1 MLTITHVD
9 YIRDLYFSEGK
20 TYAEINQITGRNYR
34 TIKKYV
40 LQEDF
45 NLTTH
50 QVLRPNRSEVLR
62 PIIHQWLQE
71 DQRRPPKQRH
81 TATRIFARLQ
91 QEHPEILQVSRRTV
105 STMVREEKRKVF
117 GGTKAYLNLAH
128 PGGEAQVDFGHLYAY
143 EQSIYTKFCYLV
155 LSFPKSNAGFA
166 VLTRSETREALLEG
180 LIQLFTFI
188 GFVPTNIWFDQMSSA
203 ALRSRN
209 DQGRV
214 VACEPLIRFANHYGF
229 RATFCNP
236 NSGHEKGNVE
246 NKVGTLRRNLFVPEP
261 SFSDLATYNQEL
273 LHQCAQRHGDNHYL
287 HLRPIHELFI
297 DETALMK
304 PVNSIRFDASRLHT
318 ARVNKQGLVRFETG
332 LYSVSPTFVGE
343 LVALRIHA
351 EQVEIYTKDCS
362 RRITTHPR
370 LFGEGKQSI
379 HHVDF
384 IDLVKV
390 RPRALKYSGIY
401 QLLPDNWRE
410 YLGELPKSELQEA
423 LEVLKNILLHEDCH
437 YAKAVLD
444 ETMNYE
450 HLTPQSIHLTYRRLK
465 ENHALYRG
473 SIDVGFLQ
481 PGLATDW
488 TNYSQFMG
496 VNP

>member
-9 YIRDLYFSEGK
+9 YIRDLFFSEGK
-20 TYAEINQITGRNYR
+20 TFTEIQQLTGRNYR

-40 LQEDF
+40 SQEDF
-45 NLTTH
+45 NETTH
-50 QVLRPNRSEVLR
+50 HVLRPNRSEILR

-71 DQRRPPKQRH
+71 DKLRPPKQRH
-81 TATRIFARLQ
+81 TATRIYARLQ
-91 QEHPEILQVSRRTV
+91 QEHPEILQVTRRTV
-105 STMVREEKRKVF
+105 STIVREEKRKVF
-117 GGTKAYLNLAH
+117 GGTEAYLDLNH

-143 EQSIYTKFCYLV
+143 EQGVYTKFCYLV

-203 ALRSRN
+203 ALRTRD

-261 SFSDLATYNQEL
+261 SFHDLATYNPYLLQQCHSRHEEL
-273 LHQCAQRHGDNHYL
+273 HYL
-287 HLRPIHELFI
+287 QLRPIHELFAE
-297 DETALMK
+297 ETVQMK
-304 PVNSIRFDASRLHT
+304 PVNSIPFDASRLHT

-332 LYSVSPTFVGE
+332 TYSVSPKFVGE
-343 LVALRIHA
+343 LVTLRVHA
-351 EQVEIYTKDCS
+351 EQVEVYTKGYS

-370 LFGEGKQSI
+370 LFGEKKQSI

-401 QLLPDNWRE
+401 QLLPKNWRE
-410 YLGELPKSELQEA
+410 YLGGLSKSELQEA
-423 LEVLKNILLHEDCH
+423 LEVLKNILLHDDCP
-437 YAKAVLD
+437 YAEFVLD
-444 ETMNYE
+444 EAMNYE
-450 HLTPQSIHLTYRRLK
+450 NLTPQSIHLTYRRLK
-465 ENHALYRG
+465 ENREIYRG
-473 SIDVGFLQ
+473 TLDVGLLQ

-488 TNYSQFMG
+488 ANYSRFMG
-496 VNP
+496 MNL